1 MYIVKRDGRKVD
13 FDPTKIAKAIEKAA
27 SQVGETVDENVIERI
42 AAKVKSGMSVEKI
55 QDLVV
60 RGLINTKFK
69 NVGIAYIEHRSIRN
83 YERLKAAEGILKRM
97 GDIVD
102 FGDNENSNKN
112 YQLPSVIRDTIA
124 GEYFRNK
131 IFKMLNPIVAKAH
144 RDKAIHWHDSDVDPK
159 LTNCCIFDIKD
170 MLENGTRVTNA
181 DIEQPKSVGVAMNV
195 AMQIMASISASQ
207 YGGVS
212 LPEFNEVFAE
222 YAKMNF
228 KKNFLD
234 YCDLLHSKEPTL
246 NLDFRISSD
255 NKELEDKYP
264 RVFKKAKEKTKK
276 DIYDACQTFEY
287 QTNSILGSASQTPFS
302 TITFSIPTSWESET
316 IMDSYLD
323 VRMKGLGER
332 GIIAIFPKI
341 SMIVVD
347 GYNLRKDDPYYYL
360 REKASKCIAKTYY
373 PDVLN
378 YSKEEYDAGRYYARM
393 GCRSRVNHEYVE
405 NGSPVRMGRF
415 NYGVVTN
422 NLVHYAL
429 QSNGD
434 FDKFIDLI
442 QGKSREIMKLALM
455 ERYRF
460 VSQLKAKEAPILF
473 QYGGISRLEP
483 EETIAP
489 LLKTDK
495 ASVSYGFIGVDD
507 CVRVLTGNKENI
519 STELGF
525 NLGMEI
531 MKTISNEAKILK
543 EETGLPVSLYGT
555 PAEAG
560 IHTMFQRDL
569 ELFGDVMPNWLKD
582 RGYYTNSF
590 HFSSELP
597 IDAFDKIDIEAQLL
611 QYSNGGNISYVENS
625 GKVQNSEAIMELMEY
640 AYDAG
645 TQYFAVN
652 TVSDVCYKCGFVGE
666 IEYNEDTANY
676 KCPHCGN
683 TDGRDMKV
691 QRRSCGY
698 ISNYNITHAVK
709 GRMKEIKNRFKHV

>member
-1 MYIVKRDGRKVD
+1 
-13 FDPTKIAKAIEKAA
+13 
-27 SQVGETVDENVIERI
+27 
-42 AAKVKSGMSVEKI
+42 
-55 QDLVV
+55 
-60 RGLINTKFK
+60 
-69 NVGIAYIEHRSIRN
+69 
-83 YERLKAAEGILKRM
+83 
-97 GDIVD
+97 
-102 FGDNENSNKN
+102 
-112 YQLPSVIRDTIA
+112 
-124 GEYFRNK
+124 
-131 IFKMLNPIVAKAH
+131 
-144 RDKAIHWHDSDVDPK
+144 
-159 LTNCCIFDIKD
+159 
-170 MLENGTRVTNA
+170 
-181 DIEQPKSVGVAMNV
+181 
-195 AMQIMASISASQ
+195 
-207 YGGVS
+207 
-212 LPEFNEVFAE
+212 
-222 YAKMNF
+222 
-228 KKNFLD
+228 
-234 YCDLLHSKEPTL
+234 
-246 NLDFRISSD
+246 
-255 NKELEDKYP
+255 
-264 RVFKKAKEKTKK
+264 
-276 DIYDACQTFEY
+276 
-287 QTNSILGSASQTPFS
+287 
-302 TITFSIPTSWESET
+302 
-316 IMDSYLD
+316 
-323 VRMKGLGER
+323 
-332 GIIAIFPKI
+332 
-341 SMIVVD
+341 
-347 GYNLRKDDPYYYL
+347 
-360 REKASKCIAKTYY
+360 
-373 PDVLN
+373 
-378 YSKEEYDAGRYYARM
+378 
-393 GCRSRVNHEYVE
+393 
-405 NGSPVRMGRF
+405 MGRF

-422 NLVHYAL
+422 NLIHYVL

-483 EETIAP
+483 EETIAS

-507 CVRVLTGNKENI
+507 CVRVLTNDKENV

-531 MKTISNEAKILK
+531 MKIISNEAKILK

-569 ELFGDVMPNWLKD
+569 ELFGDVMPTWLKD